1 MANAKVELEV
11 ASSGKVEI
19 AGSDRGIL
27 KLQLDHQT
35 KSAELSTATRQL
47 IVRNLFSGQFCAFIL
62 SFVVVVAGVVHLF
75 LSKSV
80 SDAME
85 YWKYA
90 FPLIGTYVG
99 YAIGREVS
107 SDKQDE

>member
-1 MANAKVELEV
+1 MAEAKVAV
-11 ASSGKVEI
+11 PPIPSSRVEI
-19 AGSDRGIL
+19 AGSDKGIV

-47 IVRNLFSGQFCAFIL
+47 IVRSIFSGQFCAFIL
-62 SFVVVVAGVVHLF
+62 SFVIVIAGVVHLF
-75 LSKSV
+75 V
-80 SDAME
+80 AEEIGNAME

-90 FPLIGTYVG
+90 FPLVGTYIG

-107 SDKQDE
+107 ADKSSE